1 MFPIK
6 TLLHPTDFS
15 EYAEEGHA
23 VACALAREQNARLV
37 ILHVTDKPVVS
48 YLEKAS
54 ELNPQQVQDKL
65 WETLQWPR
73 EMEAGLNIE
82 HRIEEGDAV
91 GQIVRVATEI
101 GSDLIV
107 MGSHGKRGWF
117 SWFTSNVV
125 ENVIRKAPCS
135 VLVAK
140 PSKPET
146 GKA

>member
-15 EYAEEGHA
+15 EYAEEAHG

-91 GQIVRVATEI
+91 GQIVRVPMHRPIGLTPEQLVTAT
-101 GSDLIV
+101 D
-107 MGSHGKRGWF
+107 
-117 SWFTSNVV
+117 
-125 ENVIRKAPCS
+125 
-135 VLVAK
+135 LVAGLVLLARRDEF
-140 PSKPET
+140 PR
-146 GKA
+146 